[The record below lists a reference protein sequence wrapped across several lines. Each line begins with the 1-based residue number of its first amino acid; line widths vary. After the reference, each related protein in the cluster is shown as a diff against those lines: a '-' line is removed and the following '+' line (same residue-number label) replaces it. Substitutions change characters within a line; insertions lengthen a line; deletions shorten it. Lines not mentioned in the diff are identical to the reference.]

1 MQNNFLSFL
10 KDCLDAFQVAY
21 KYAEL
26 DFYKLRGEV
35 IALLDKARAKGYGN
49 PDYCELKIKV
59 VNSYETDVLIQAFY
73 KGADDKFYRFKKD
86 LDLGKLVNIP
96 HTVKQRLSNDKEVS
110 IRLTDFQNLYS
121 IGENL
126 IVPVGDFRNIQVF
139 TFKNVERIPIRKEVF
154 IKDELFYYV
163 VKCTYVYDN
172 EERETRAKYYGTI
185 KNLPD
190 EIIDK
195 LSADEEKECTLDVTQ
210 ND

>member
-10 KDCLDAFQVAY
+10 KDCLDAFQEAY

-35 IALLDKARAKGYGN
+35 IILLDKARAKGYGN
-49 PDYCELKIKV
+49 PDYCELKIQV
-59 VNSYETDVLIQAFY
+59 INSYETDVLIQAFY
-73 KGADDKFYRFKKD
+73 RGADGKFYRFKKD

-96 HTVKQRLSNDKEVS
+96 HAVKQKLSDEKEVT

-195 LSADEEKECTLDVTQ
+195 LNIEEEKECTLDVTQ
-210 ND
+210 NG